1 LDWAALDGE
10 HHHEPATTR
19 QWRDYLGNLTVADP
33 IYDRLSTAADR
44 KLKPDSRYQVVPT
57 STGPRRDPHTAISSC
72 GVSRRLMGTPPR
84 SRPTSSPPFR

>member
-44 KLKPDSRYQVVPT
+44 KL
-57 STGPRRDPHTAISSC
+57 
-72 GVSRRLMGTPPR
+72 L
-84 SRPTSSPPFR
+84 